1 LIEFEQVT
9 KRFPDGTVVLEDL
22 NLHIPAGKI
31 TVLVGPSGCGKTT
44 TLRMINRMVEPTS
57 GRVVLDGK
65 DVREADPPVLR
76 RHIGYVIQ
84 QAGLFPHRTIVDN
97 VATVPFLLGWPRRKA
112 RDRAMELLEVVGLP
126 AAFAKRYPYQ
136 LSGGQ
141 QQRVGVARALA
152 ADPPV
157 LLMDEPF
164 SAVDPVVR
172 GALQAELLRL
182 QADLRKTIVFVT
194 HDIDEAIKIGDMVGL
209 FRVGGGLV
217 QYDTPQRLLSSPAD
231 DFVAGFLGVD
241 RGIRGLSFRAAS
253 SVPLDTTGVVTLG
266 AAVPAAEG
274 TEWLVVVDGERRPVG
289 WLAPTAL
296 GSGATVGR
304 EHLAPLGRTFRPD
317 EDSLRVALDSAVL
330 SPAGRA
336 VAVDADGHLVG
347 TADQKDLATA
357 IHVGGNAAGGNAA
370 GEHAAGESAA
380 EAGAGRA

>member
-1 LIEFEQVT
+1 LIEFENVT
-9 KRFPDGTVVLEDL
+9 KRFPDGTVVLDGL

-31 TVLVGPSGCGKTT
+31 TVLVGTSGCGKTT

-57 GRVVLDGK
+57 GRIMLDGK
-65 DVREADPPVLR
+65 DVRDADPPILR
-76 RHIGYVIQ
+76 RQIGYVIQ

-97 VATVPFLLGWPRRKA
+97 IATVPFLLGWPRRKA

-172 GALQAELLRL
+172 ASLQTELLRL
-182 QADLRKTIVFVT
+182 QDELRKTIVFVT
-194 HDIDEAIKIGDMVGL
+194 HDIDEAIKLGDMVGV
-209 FRVGGGLV
+209 FKVGGGLV
-217 QYDTPQRLLSSPAD
+217 QYDTPQRLLSAPAD

-241 RGIRGLSFRAAS
+241 RGIRGLSFLSAAQLPLATDAVVEIGAAADTARSVAAAS
-253 SVPLDTTGVVTLG
+253 G
-266 AAVPAAEG
+266 AD
-274 TEWLVVVDGERRPVG
+274 WLLVVDGEKRPVG
-289 WLAPTAL
+289 WLPLAAL
-296 GSGATVGR
+296 TDGR
-304 EHLAPLGRTFRPD
+304 EVGGAGLIPLGRTFRPD

-330 SPAGRA
+330 SPTGRA
-336 VAVDADGHLVG
+336 VAVDGQGRLLG
-347 TADQKDLATA
+347 TADQAGIAAA
-357 IHVGGNAAGGNAA
+357 IRASGPDDG
-370 GEHAAGESAA
+370 SA
-380 EAGAGRA
+380 

>member
-1 LIEFEQVT
+1 MIEFEQVT
-9 KRFPDGTVVLEDL
+9 KRFPDGTVVLENL
-22 NLHIPAGKI
+22 NLHIPAEKI

-44 TLRMINRMVEPTS
+44 TLRMINRMVEPSS
-57 GRVVLDGK
+57 GRIVLDGK

-172 GALQAELLRL
+172 GALQTELLRL
-182 QADLRKTIVFVT
+182 QGELHKTIVFVT
-194 HDIDEAIKIGDMVGL
+194 HDIDEAIKLGDMVGL

-241 RGIRGLSFRAAS
+241 RGIRGLSFLAAS
-253 SVPLDTTGVVTLG
+253 SVPLDPGGVVTLG

-274 TEWLVVVDGERRPVG
+274 TEWSLVIDGERRPVG

-296 GSGATVGR
+296 GSGTAVGR

-336 VAVDADGHLVG
+336 VAVDADGRLIG

-357 IHVGGNAAGGNAA
+357 IHAGENAA
-370 GEHAAGESAA
+370 GESTA

>member
-9 KRFPDGTVVLEDL
+9 KRFPDGTVVLENL
-22 NLHIPAGKI
+22 NLHIPAEKI

-57 GRVVLDGK
+57 GRVVLDGN
-65 DVREADPPVLR
+65 DVREADPPLLR

-182 QADLRKTIVFVT
+182 QGDLHKTIVFVT
-194 HDIDEAIKIGDMVGL
+194 HDIDEAIKLGDMVGL

-217 QYDTPQRLLSSPAD
+217 QYDTPQRLLSAPAD

-241 RGIRGLSFRAAS
+241 RGIRGLSFLTAS
-253 SVPLDTTGVVTLG
+253 SVPLDTGAVVTLG
-266 AAVPAAEG
+266 AAVPAADG
-274 TEWLVVVDGERRPVG
+274 TGWLLVVDSERKPVG
-289 WLAPTAL
+289 WLAPRAVE
-296 GSGATVGR
+296 SGTNVGR

-317 EDSLRVALDSAVL
+317 KDSVRVALDSAVL

-336 VAVDADGHLVG
+336 VAVDADGHLIG
-347 TADQKDLATA
+347 TADQTDLATA
-357 IHVGGNAAGGNAA
+357 IHTDDSADD
-370 GEHAAGESAA
+370 SAA
-380 EAGAGRA
+380 EASAGRA